1 MPVPDAI
8 PYRATEGRPGWRTGT
23 RQAAEGRVH
32 GCNIPARP
40 RTHSMNRQSR
50 SVTRAATLIT
60 DAGGRTTPARR
71 AVLEILLAAKQAL
84 NHQEIEQ
91 SLRKRGSPCD
101 RVTLYRVLEWL
112 VSHRLA
118 HKIVGDDRVWR
129 FNTVH
134 NDLEAHPHF
143 QCTHCRQVYC

>member
-1 MPVPDAI
+1 
-8 PYRATEGRPGWRTGT
+8 
-23 RQAAEGRVH
+23 
-32 GCNIPARP
+32 
-40 RTHSMNRQSR
+40 MNRQIR
-50 SVTRAATLIT
+50 SATNTATLIA
-60 DAGGRTTPARR
+60 DVGGRTTPARR
-71 AVLEILLAAKQAL
+71 AVLEVLLAAKQAL

-91 SLRKRGSPCD
+91 SLRTRGSPCD

-134 NDLEAHPHF
+134 NDREAHPHF
-143 QCTHCRQVYC
+143 QCTHCRQVYCLEDLPPPSALTLPPGFRPEHTDLMIQGTCPTCQA